1 MTRQDIDIKGCWKI
15 IVIYNAD
22 LGDTD
27 IGFTQ
32 TDFKEMRSIVGISPT
47 TSKEQLLNTIV
58 HEAKHVQSHICRYY
72 NVTEDSENAAYLI
85 GYIIQKMYKGFKK
98 YL

>member
-1 MTRQDIDIKGCWKI
+1 MDDSKVFMFPDSKGNSSIDPALLMAL
-15 IVIYNAD
+15 N
-22 LGDTD
+22 
-27 IGFTQ
+27 
-32 TDFKEMRSIVGISPT
+32 RSIVGISPT